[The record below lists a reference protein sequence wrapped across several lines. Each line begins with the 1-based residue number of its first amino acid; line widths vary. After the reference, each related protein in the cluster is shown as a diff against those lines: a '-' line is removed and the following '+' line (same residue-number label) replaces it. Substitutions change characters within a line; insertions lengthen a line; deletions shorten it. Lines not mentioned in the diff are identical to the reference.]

1 MTVYCQQDS
10 AQKLP
15 GAILDE
21 NYGCMMSVKN
31 DKIVRVPLSEV
42 AGKLKYVDPKSE
54 IIRQAK
60 ITGISF
66 GDE

>member
-1 MTVYCQQDS
+1 MVFRDADYNWIRGSNGQDT
-10 AQKLP
+10 
-15 GAILDE
+15 
-21 NYGCMMSVKN
+21 
-31 DKIVRVPLSEV
+31 DKDVRVLLLSEV